1 MYRNNKLS
9 LAVSVAIGVSFA
21 GIANAELEEV
31 IVTATKRAENIQD
44 VPIAISALG
53 GDSLKELNVHT
64 FDEYVQYLPNVVS
77 AGIGPGAREVYIR
90 GSASEQGSVTVS
102 SAQGSAPGV
111 ALYLDEMPVS
121 FGARNLDLYA
131 ADLQRVEVLAG
142 PQGTLFGA
150 SSQSGTVRMIT
161 NKPVIGEF
169 EGRVD
174 LGISTT
180 SGGDDSN
187 KMEAMINLPLG
198 ENVAM
203 RLVGFS
209 DNQGGYIDNVG
220 GTFAPSGPV
229 VDRNQLSG
237 YGTRFDKRPNSTLE
251 SANNASLVEDDW
263 NEATYNGFRIGVAAD
278 INEDWS
284 VLVQHTSQELDVEGS
299 FLIDPRLGD
308 DKSQKYAPERTQDDF
323 GLTTWTL
330 EGRVANLDVVYT
342 GGYLDRDVDA
352 LVDYTHY
359 NNGGGYITYYLCSG
373 GAAGATAA
381 VSQQENS
388 CFDPTKMYRDQ
399 TNNERTTHEF
409 RVSTDADNRVRLLGG
424 IYINDVKT
432 TSIGEFQYLSTGD
445 AFTEFNRATYGDDYP
460 AYGVGNVTV
469 DVAGTTAGATPRGPE
484 TTFFNDFTR
493 DEEEIAFFGEIAFDV
508 TEKLTAS
515 LSARRYELD
524 TQLQGASN
532 FSFGCRYDGAG
543 ATDDD
548 DNVVAATTD
557 ACNSDGY
564 SNDVTSRFLTI
575 GEYGATG
582 DEQAYLNAKSPNGA
596 RPMFRGGAT
605 DKLTNSDSLEAIKDG
620 RLDISDINRD
630 GSTTEKDT
638 IIKVSLDYQL
648 TDDIM
653 LYTVYSEGYRPATQN
668 RNAGQLGSRQEGNYA
683 GYVVPAVAVT
693 DTLEN
698 IEIGMKGTFL
708 DNTLRFNATY
718 YQAEIENL
726 QVSRFDPSNVAF
738 LVFMENVGDAES
750 SGIDA
755 DFQWAATDQL
765 TISGAFS
772 FLDTEITRVNDQLVG
787 VAVPVGSDLPLASD
801 FSGNLRA
808 RYDFTMDSIGAD
820 AFVSAS
826 VTYRGETLAGIVGSA
841 AFMDDTGLLAYGAT
855 SGVETQTYADTFG
868 AVDDS
873 TGALPVNSRFVNEAA
888 TTLNASMGISK
899 DNWNAEFFINNI
911 TSEEGAMMET
921 AGKFTAEQSVMRPRT
936 MGLRFSYDFE

>member
-1 MYRNNKLS
+1 
-9 LAVSVAIGVSFA
+9 
-21 GIANAELEEV
+21 
-31 IVTATKRAENIQD
+31 
-44 VPIAISALG
+44 
-53 GDSLKELNVHT
+53 
-64 FDEYVQYLPNVVS
+64 
-77 AGIGPGAREVYIR
+77 
-90 GSASEQGSVTVS
+90 SVTVS

-180 SGGDDSN
+180 SGGADSN
-187 KMEAMINLPLG
+187 KMEAMINLPLS
-198 ENVAM
+198 ESVALRM
-203 RLVGFS
+203 VGFS
-209 DNQGGYIDNVG
+209 DNQGGYIDNVQG
-220 GTFAPSGPV
+220 SFTPSGEV
-229 VDRNQLSG
+229 IDRNSLG
-237 YGTRFDKRPNSTLE
+237 YGPYYKNYPATTSKSIDNT
-251 SANNASLVEDDW
+251 SLVEKDW
-263 NEATYNGFRIGVAAD
+263 NEASYNGYRVGLAAD

-299 FLIDPRLGD
+299 FLIDSRLGD
-308 DKSQKYAPERTQDDF
+308 EKSQKYSPERTQDDF

-330 EGRVANLDVVYT
+330 EGRVSNLDVVYT
-342 GGYLDRDVDA
+342 GGYLDRDVDSV
-352 LVDYTHY
+352 VDYTHY
-359 NNGGGYITYYLCSG
+359 NNGGAYVTYYMCSG
-373 GAAGATAA
+373 NIYASDDPTEDSYSSMANVNT
-381 VSQQENS
+381 
-388 CFDPTKMYRDQ
+388 CFDPTKTYRDQ
-399 TNNERTTHEF
+399 THNERTTHEL

-424 IYINDVKT
+424 VYINDVET
-432 TSIGEFQYLSTGD
+432 TTIGEFQYFGAGD
-445 AFTEFNRATYGDDYP
+445 AFTEANRIGYDNPDYP
-460 AYGVGNVTV
+460 AYQLGNVTV
-469 DVAGTTAGATPRGPE
+469 DTPGTTAGPEPRGPG
-484 TTFFNDFTR
+484 TVFYNDFTR
-493 DEEEIAFFGEIAFDV
+493 TEEEIAFFGEIAFDINDR
-508 TEKLTAS
+508 LTAS
-515 LSARRYELD
+515 VSARRYELD

-543 ATDDD
+543 AAVYDANGDF
-548 DNVVAATTD
+548 VEIGAATTEF
-557 ACNSDGY
+557 CTSEKF
-564 SNDVTSRFLTI
+564 SNDVTARFLTL

-582 DEQAYLNAKSPNGA
+582 DESGILTATSPSGEKD
-596 RPMFRGGAT
+596 MFRGGGSNQAT
-605 DKLTNSDSLEAIKDG
+605 LDAIKG
-620 RLDISDINRD
+620 GTLDISDVNQD
-630 GSTTEKDT
+630 GTTTEEDT

-653 LYTVYSEGYRPATQN
+653 LYSVYSEGYRPATQN
-668 RNAGQLGSRQEGNYA
+668 RNAGRLAARQTGVYE

-698 IEIGMKGTFL
+698 IEFGMKGTFL
-708 DNTLRFNATY
+708 DGTLRLNATY

-772 FLDTEITRVNDQLVG
+772 ILDTEITRVTDQLQG
-787 VAVPVGSDLPLASD
+787 VAVPVGSDLPLSAD

-826 VTYRGETLAGIVGSA
+826 LTYRGETLAGIVGSA
-841 AFMDDTGLLAYGAT
+841 AFMDDTGKLAYGAE
-855 SGVETQTYADTFG
+855 SGIQRQNEGGTFG
-868 AVDDS
+868 TVNDS
-873 TGALPVNSRFVNEAA
+873 NDALPLNSRFVNDAA
-888 TTLNASMGISK
+888 TTLNASMGLSK

-911 TSEEGAMMET
+911 TSEEGAMTET
-921 AGKFTAEQSVMRPRT
+921 AGKFTAEQSIMRPRT
-936 MGLRFSYDFE
+936 MGLRFSYNFE

>member
-21 GIANAELEEV
+21 GVANAELEEV
-31 IVTATKRAENIQD
+31 IVTATKRAENMQD

-53 GDSLKELNVHT
+53 GDSLKELNVQT

-77 AGIGPGAREVYIR
+77 AGIGPGSREIYIR
-90 GSASEQGSVTVS
+90 GSASEQGSVTVT

-121 FGARNLDLYA
+121 FGGRNLDLYA

-180 SGGDDSN
+180 SGGDNSN

-220 GTFAPSGPV
+220 GTFTPSGPV

-330 EGRVANLDVVYT
+330 EGRVANLDMVYT

-352 LVDYTHY
+352 LIDYTHY
-359 NNGGGYITYYLCSG
+359 NNGGGYITYYLCGG
-373 GAAGATAA
+373 GAAGPSAD
-381 VSQQENS
+381 VSQQQNS

-409 RVSTDADNRVRLLGG
+409 RVSTDSDNRFRLLGG
-424 IYINDVKT
+424 VYINDVKT
-432 TSIGEFQYLSTGD
+432 TSIGEFQYMSTGD
-445 AFTEFNRATYGDDYP
+445 AFTEFNRATYGADYP
-460 AYGVGNVTV
+460 AYGVGNVSL
-469 DVAGTTAGATPRGPE
+469 DIAGTTAGDTPRGPE

-524 TQLQGASN
+524 SQLQGASN

-543 ATDDD
+543 ATDAGG
-548 DNVVAATTD
+548 NVVAATTD
-557 ACNSDGY
+557 ACDSNVF
-564 SNDVTSRFLTI
+564 SNDVTTRLLTL
-575 GEYGATG
+575 GEYAATG
-582 DEQAYLNAKSPNGA
+582 DDDVILDSTNPAGDKDL
-596 RPMFRGGAT
+596 FRGGGSNE
-605 DKLTNSDSLEAIKDG
+605 LTLKAIKDG
-620 RLDISDINRD
+620 KLDVSDINRD

-668 RNAGQLGSRQEGNYA
+668 RNAGQLSSRQSGVYKD
-683 GYVVPAVAVT
+683 YVVPAVAVT

-698 IEIGMKGTFL
+698 IEFGMKGTFL

-718 YQAEIENL
+718 YQADIENL

-772 FLDTEITRVNDQLVG
+772 FLDTEITRVNDQLKG

-841 AFMDDTGLLAYGAT
+841 AFMDDTSLLAYGAE
-855 SGVETQTYADTFG
+855 SGVGVQNEGDDTFG
-868 AVDDS
+868 SVNDS
-873 TGALPVNSRFVNEAA
+873 TGALPANSRFVNKAA
-888 TTLNASMGISK
+888 TTLNASMGLSK

-921 AGKFTAEQSVMRPRT
+921 AGKFTPEQSVMRPRT

>member
-9 LAVSVAIGVSFA
+9 MAISVAMGVSFA
-21 GIANAELEEV
+21 GAANAALEEV
-31 IVTATKRAENIQD
+31 IVTATKRAENMQD

-53 GDSLKELNVHT
+53 GDSLKELNVQT

-77 AGIGPGAREVYIR
+77 AGIGPGAREIYIR

-180 SGGDDSN
+180 SGGADSN
-187 KMEAMINLPLG
+187 KMEAMINLPLS
-198 ENVAM
+198 ESVALRM
-203 RLVGFS
+203 VGFS
-209 DNQGGYIDNVG
+209 DNQGGYIGNAQG
-220 GTFAPSGPV
+220 SFTPSGEV
-229 VDRNQLSG
+229 IDRNSLG
-237 YGTRFDKRPNSTLE
+237 YGPYYKDFPRTTSQ
-251 SANNASLVEDDW
+251 SINNTALTEGDW
-263 NEATYNGFRIGVAAD
+263 NEASYNGYRVGLATD

-308 DKSQKYAPERTQDDF
+308 DKSVKYSPERTQDDF
-323 GLTTWTL
+323 GLTTWTF
-330 EGRVANLDVVYT
+330 EGRVSNLDVVYT
-342 GGYLDRDVDA
+342 GGYLDREVDS
-352 LVDYTHY
+352 VIDYTHY
-359 NNGGGYITYYLCSG
+359 NNGGAYITYYMCSG
-373 GAAGATAA
+373 NIYADDKTI
-381 VSQQENS
+381 ETNT
-388 CFDPTKMYRDQ
+388 CFDPTKTYRDQ
-399 TNNERTTHEF
+399 TQNERTTHEL

-424 IYINDVKT
+424 VYINDVET
-432 TSIGEFQYLSTGD
+432 TSIGEFQYFGAGD
-445 AFTEFNRATYGDDYP
+445 AFSEFNQLYYGNPDYP
-460 AYGVGNVTV
+460 AYQLGNVTV
-469 DVAGTTAGATPRGPE
+469 DTPGTTAGTEPRGPG
-484 TTFFNDFTR
+484 TVFYNDFTR
-493 DEEEIAFFGEIAFDV
+493 TEEEIAFFGEIAFDINDR
-508 TEKLTAS
+508 LTAS

-532 FSFGCRYDGAG
+532 FSFGCRYNGAG
-543 ATDDD
+543 AADPATATAAD
-548 DNVVAATTD
+548 AATEFCT
-557 ACNSDGY
+557 SEKF
-564 SNDVTSRFLTI
+564 SNDVTARFLAL
-575 GEYGATG
+575 GE
-582 DEQAYLNAKSPNGA
+582 LNASGESFKDEFLALTSPSGEKD
-596 RPMFRGGAT
+596 MFRGGSIGSNENT
-605 DKLTNSDSLEAIKDG
+605 YNSVQSGA
-620 RLDISDINRD
+620 LDISDINRD
-630 GSTTEKDT
+630 GTTTEKDT
-638 IIKVSLDYQL
+638 IIKVSLDFQL

-653 LYTVYSEGYRPATQN
+653 VYGVYSEGYRPATQN
-668 RNAGQLGSRQEGNYA
+668 RNAGRTASRQTGVYEGYL
-683 GYVVPAVAVT
+683 VPAVAVT

-698 IEIGMKGTFL
+698 IEFGMKGTFL
-708 DNTLRFNATY
+708 DDTLRFNATY
-718 YQAEIENL
+718 YQADIENL

-772 FLDTEITRVNDQLVG
+772 FLDTEITRVSNQLQG
-787 VAVPVGSDLPLASD
+787 IAVPVGSDLPLAAD

-826 VTYRGETLAGIVGSA
+826 MTYRGETLAGIVGSA
-841 AFMDDTGLLAYGAT
+841 AFMDDTSLLAYGAE
-855 SGVETQTYADTFG
+855 SGVERKNEGGTFG
-868 AVDDS
+868 SVNDS
-873 TGALPVNSRFVNEAA
+873 TGELPLNSRFVNEAA
-888 TTLNASMGISK
+888 VTLNASMGMSK

-911 TSEEGAMMET
+911 TSEEGAMTET
-921 AGKFTAEQSVMRPRT
+921 AGKFTPEQSIMRPRT
-936 MGLRFSYDFE
+936 MGLRFSYNFE